1 MELPKI
7 SEVREMTN
15 AELAVLKGDLQEDY
29 DKASVNLVNATNEW
43 NPLAEIFYVI
53 NDRIGQRG

>member
-1 MELPKI
+1 MALPKI

-29 DKASVNLVNATNEW
+29 DKASANLVKATNEW